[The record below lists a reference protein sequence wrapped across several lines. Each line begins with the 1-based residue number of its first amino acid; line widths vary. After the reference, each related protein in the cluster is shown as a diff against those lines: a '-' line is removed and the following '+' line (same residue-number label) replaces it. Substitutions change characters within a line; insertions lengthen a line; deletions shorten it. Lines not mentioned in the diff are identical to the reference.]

1 MIDKLIEYNFE
12 SYEYGLISSARYY
25 KKPIIIFNS
34 ASLCGYTK
42 QFADFQ
48 KIHEDGKIIPIALPT
63 NEFGSQEPGD
73 NYEITQF
80 ACNTYKVT
88 FPICL
93 KTDLTHLL
101 FTRYGKPNWNFN
113 KYHFDDKHNFVA
125 RFDSE
130 VQPME
135 LLKHV

>member
-1 MIDKLIEYNFE
+1 MLPTLSLETSPRTVRIFP
-12 SYEYGLISSARYY
+12 ISNVEEFW
-25 KKPIIIFNS
+25 KEIILYDHF
-34 ASLCGYTK
+34 L
-42 QFADFQ
+42 DFQ

-73 NYEITQF
+73 NYEINQF

-113 KYHFDDKHNFVA
+113 KYLFDDKHNFVA

>member
-1 MIDKLIEYNFE
+1 M
-12 SYEYGLISSARYY
+12 
-25 KKPIIIFNS
+25 
-34 ASLCGYTK
+34 
-42 QFADFQ
+42 
-48 KIHEDGKIIPIALPT
+48 ALPT

-113 KYHFDDKHNFVA
+113 KYLFDNEHNFVA

>member
-48 KIHEDGKIIPIALPT
+48 KIYEDGKIIPMALPT

-73 NYEITQF
+73 
-80 ACNTYKVT
+80 
-88 FPICL
+88 
-93 KTDLTHLL
+93 THLL

-113 KYHFDDKHNFVA
+113 KYLFDNEHNFVA

>member
-42 QFADFQ
+42 QFVDFQ
-48 KIHEDGKIIPIALPT
+48 KIYEDG
-63 NEFGSQEPGD
+63 
-73 NYEITQF
+73 
-80 ACNTYKVT
+80 NTYKVT

-113 KYHFDDKHNFVA
+113 KYLFDNEHNFVA